1 MTSDSIIL
9 KWTYFIKSLLF
20 KPRSTQLEQPPF
32 ITLMSTINR
41 KVKASLMSAS
51 PTGPLTIDLSGQV
64 ALVTGASRGIGRAI
78 AERLAGCGAW
88 VACIARNEDKLAE
101 TVQSIQANGGQTQPF
116 QADVSNKEAV
126 EKVVEDIDE
135 SQGKIDILI
144 NNAGITRDGLVLRME
159 DEEWQ
164 SVLDTNLTGTF
175 YFTRAVTRSMMQNRY
190 GRIVNISSISGI
202 MGNSG
207 QANYSASKAGMI
219 GFTKSVA
226 KELASRNVTANVIA
240 PGFIDTDM
248 TGALKEEVRE
258 RAKSY
263 IPLGKFGQPE
273 DIAATAGFLASAEAS
288 YITGQVL
295 TVDGGMVM

>member
-1 MTSDSIIL
+1 MT
-9 KWTYFIKSLLF
+9 
-20 KPRSTQLEQPPF
+20 
-32 ITLMSTINR
+32 
-41 KVKASLMSAS
+41 AS

-101 TVQSIQANGGQTQPF
+101 TVQRIQANGGQTQSF

-126 EKVVEDIDE
+126 EKVVEDIAE

-164 SVLDTNLTGTF
+164 AVLDTNLTGTF

-190 GRIVNISSISGI
+190 GRIVNIASISGI

-226 KELASRNVTANVIA
+226 KELAKRGVTANVVA
-240 PGFIDTDM
+240 PGFVTTDM
-248 TGALKEEVRE
+248 TDALPENMRAELKKVIPVR
-258 RAKSY
+258 R
-263 IPLGKFGQPE
+263 FGEPK
-273 DIAATAGFLASAEAS
+273 DIADTVAFLASPLS
-288 YITGQVL
+288 GYITAQVL
-295 TVDGGMVM
+295 SVDGGLVI

>member
-1 MTSDSIIL
+1 MT
-9 KWTYFIKSLLF
+9 
-20 KPRSTQLEQPPF
+20 
-32 ITLMSTINR
+32 
-41 KVKASLMSAS
+41 AS

-126 EKVVEDIDE
+126 EKVVADIAE

-164 SVLDTNLTGTF
+164 AVLDTNLTGTF

-190 GRIVNISSISGI
+190 GRIVNIASISGI

-226 KELASRNVTANVIA
+226 KELAKRGVTANVVA
-240 PGFIDTDM
+240 PGFVTTDM
-248 TGALKEEVRE
+248 TDALPENMRAELKKVIPVR
-258 RAKSY
+258 R
-263 IPLGKFGQPE
+263 FGEPK
-273 DIAATAGFLASAEAS
+273 DIADTVAFLASPLS
-288 YITGQVL
+288 GYITAQVL
-295 TVDGGMVM
+295 SVDGGLVI